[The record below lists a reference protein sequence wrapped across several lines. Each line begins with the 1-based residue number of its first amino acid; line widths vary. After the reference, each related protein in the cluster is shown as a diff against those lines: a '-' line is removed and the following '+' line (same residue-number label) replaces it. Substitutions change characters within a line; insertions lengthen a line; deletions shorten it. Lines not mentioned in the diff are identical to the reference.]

1 MDKNGAVLL
10 RQMLSVFFFAF
21 HRYVVFFFG
30 SVGML
35 VLLLVGCCSIV
46 GQLFRFSA
54 HVRFRLSCCEFFG
67 MNRDSSF
74 LRVQQSGQPT
84 VSPDHLLGAS
94 DGSKHFLLVSEQ
106 GGSDFVQL
114 GDVVHDEEDVSLA
127 SGGGRLH
134 SDDAGLLGVE
144 VASGALE
151 DGLLL
156 AQGGGGSLLLGGQFS
171 LGLLQLG
178 REIGLLLSRL
188 LLQSVELL
196 LGLGSEIF
204 G

>member
-1 MDKNGAVLL
+1 
-10 RQMLSVFFFAF
+10 MLSVFFLFIDMLF
-21 HRYVVFFFG
+21 FFFG
-30 SVGML
+30 SVEML

-54 HVRFRLSCCEFFG
+54 LVRFRLSCCEFFG

-127 SGGGRLH
+127 SGIGRLH

-144 VASGALE
+144 VAGGALE
-151 DGLLL
+151 DKK
-156 AQGGGGSLLLGGQFS
+156 
-171 LGLLQLG
+171 
-178 REIGLLLSRL
+178 E
-188 LLQSVELL
+188 
-196 LGLGSEIF
+196 
-204 G
+204 

>member
-1 MDKNGAVLL
+1 MTRPA
-10 RQMLSVFFFAF
+10 QAFACFFFFHYGTVLWWRWIKTVPFFCARCCLFFSF

-114 GDVVHDEEDVSLA
+114 GDVVHD
-127 SGGGRLH
+127 
-134 SDDAGLLGVE
+134 
-144 VASGALE
+144 
-151 DGLLL
+151 
-156 AQGGGGSLLLGGQFS
+156 
-171 LGLLQLG
+171 
-178 REIGLLLSRL
+178 
-188 LLQSVELL
+188 
-196 LGLGSEIF
+196 
-204 G
+204 